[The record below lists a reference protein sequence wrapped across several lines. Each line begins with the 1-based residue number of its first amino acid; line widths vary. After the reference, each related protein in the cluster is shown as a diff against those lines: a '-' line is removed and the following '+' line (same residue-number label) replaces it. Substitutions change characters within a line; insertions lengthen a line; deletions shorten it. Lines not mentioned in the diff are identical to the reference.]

1 MKKLKIVWILA
12 AAILIGGV
20 ISLPLIN
27 NHTAYKVE
35 KALCEIPLPEETELI
50 ESLSQAGK
58 LTGNGN
64 GMQYFG
70 AILIRS
76 ELSLEEL
83 DAYYSDYRRNEWEYL
98 VEIQKGQ
105 SIEVIDHETLQFS
118 EEIKVLQSKAIQL
131 PSQGLVMRKGKV
143 LSNFDISNRAL
154 KLVVYADS
162 VGCTACAINH
172 IDSWSSFIDYAE
184 QFNEQLRFYFIFAP
198 LKRKTNICRTKNYF
212 LWQTY
217 QKKAIFNINL
227 DLPGYSSHW
236 LSLIHI

>member
-1 MKKLKIVWILA
+1 MKKLKLVGILA
-12 AAILIGGV
+12 AVVLIGGV
-20 ISLPLIN
+20 ISIPLIN
-27 NHTAYKVE
+27 NYTAYKVE
-35 KALCEIPLPEETELI
+35 RVLCDISLPEEAELI

-118 EEIKVLQSKAIQL
+118 EEIKGSGYYIVYSWGSGDSLLQEL
-131 PSQGLVMRKGKV
+131 DMRG
-143 LSNFDISNRAL
+143 
-154 KLVVYADS
+154 
-162 VGCTACAINH
+162 H
-172 IDSWSSFIDYAE
+172 
-184 QFNEQLRFYFIFAP
+184 
-198 LKRKTNICRTKNYF
+198 
-212 LWQTY
+212 
-217 QKKAIFNINL
+217 
-227 DLPGYSSHW
+227 
-236 LSLIHI
+236 

>member
-1 MKKLKIVWILA
+1 MKKLEIVRILA

-20 ISLPLIN
+20 ISIPLIN

-83 DAYYSDYRRNEWEYL
+83 ETYYSDYRSNEWECL
-98 VEIQKGQ
+98 VETILSFG
-105 SIEVIDHETLQFS
+105 SCLQLKIKSVSTDTCCPFFS
-118 EEIKVLQSKAIQL
+118 VTYVLKFSPDAKCLA
-131 PSQGLVMRKGKV
+131 S
-143 LSNFDISNRAL
+143 
-154 KLVVYADS
+154 
-162 VGCTACAINH
+162 
-172 IDSWSSFIDYAE
+172 
-184 QFNEQLRFYFIFAP
+184 
-198 LKRKTNICRTKNYF
+198 
-212 LWQTY
+212 
-217 QKKAIFNINL
+217 
-227 DLPGYSSHW
+227 
-236 LSLIHI
+236 

>member
-1 MKKLKIVWILA
+1 MKKLKLVGILA
-12 AAILIGGV
+12 AVVLIGSV
-20 ISLPLIN
+20 ISIPLIN

-35 KALCEIPLPEETELI
+35 RVLCDIPLPEEAELI

-105 SIEVIDHETLQFS
+105 SIEVIDHGGLQFS
-118 EEIKVLQSKAIQL
+118 EEIKGSGYYIVYSWGSGDSLLQEL
-131 PSQGLVMRKGKV
+131 DMRG
-143 LSNFDISNRAL
+143 
-154 KLVVYADS
+154 
-162 VGCTACAINH
+162 H
-172 IDSWSSFIDYAE
+172 
-184 QFNEQLRFYFIFAP
+184 
-198 LKRKTNICRTKNYF
+198 
-212 LWQTY
+212 
-217 QKKAIFNINL
+217 
-227 DLPGYSSHW
+227 
-236 LSLIHI
+236 

>member
-1 MKKLKIVWILA
+1 MKKLKIVGILA

-35 KALCEIPLPEETELI
+35 KALCEIPLPEKTELI

-83 DAYYSDYRRNEWEYL
+83 ETYYSDYRSNEWEYL
-98 VEIQKGQ
+98 VEIQKG
-105 SIEVIDHETLQFS
+105 
-118 EEIKVLQSKAIQL
+118 
-131 PSQGLVMRKGKV
+131 
-143 LSNFDISNRAL
+143 
-154 KLVVYADS
+154 
-162 VGCTACAINH
+162 
-172 IDSWSSFIDYAE
+172 
-184 QFNEQLRFYFIFAP
+184 
-198 LKRKTNICRTKNYF
+198 
-212 LWQTY
+212 
-217 QKKAIFNINL
+217 
-227 DLPGYSSHW
+227 
-236 LSLIHI
+236 

>member
-1 MKKLKIVWILA
+1 MKKLKIVGILA
-12 AAILIGGV
+12 TVLLIGGV

-35 KALCEIPLPEETELI
+35 KALCEIPLPEKTELI

-83 DAYYSDYRRNEWEYL
+83 ETYYSDYRSNEWEYL

-105 SIEVIDHETLQFS
+105 SIEVIDHGGLQFS
-118 EEIKVLQSKAIQL
+118 EEIKGSGYYIIYSWGSGDSLLKEL
-131 PSQGLVMRKGKV
+131 DMRG
-143 LSNFDISNRAL
+143 
-154 KLVVYADS
+154 
-162 VGCTACAINH
+162 H
-172 IDSWSSFIDYAE
+172 
-184 QFNEQLRFYFIFAP
+184 
-198 LKRKTNICRTKNYF
+198 
-212 LWQTY
+212 
-217 QKKAIFNINL
+217 
-227 DLPGYSSHW
+227 
-236 LSLIHI
+236 

>member
-1 MKKLKIVWILA
+1 MKIVWILA

-83 DAYYSDYRRNEWEYL
+83 DAYYSDYRSNEWECL
-98 VEIQKGQ
+98 VETQEGKP
-105 SIEVIDHETLQFS
+105 IEVIDHGTLQFT
-118 EEIKVLQSKAIQL
+118 EEIKDSGYYI
-131 PSQGLVMRKGKV
+131 
-143 LSNFDISNRAL
+143 
-154 KLVVYADS
+154 VYS
-162 VGCTACAINH
+162 GGSGN
-172 IDSWSSFIDYAE
+172 
-184 QFNEQLRFYFIFAP
+184 
-198 LKRKTNICRTKNYF
+198 
-212 LWQTY
+212 
-217 QKKAIFNINL
+217 
-227 DLPGYSSHW
+227 
-236 LSLIHI
+236 